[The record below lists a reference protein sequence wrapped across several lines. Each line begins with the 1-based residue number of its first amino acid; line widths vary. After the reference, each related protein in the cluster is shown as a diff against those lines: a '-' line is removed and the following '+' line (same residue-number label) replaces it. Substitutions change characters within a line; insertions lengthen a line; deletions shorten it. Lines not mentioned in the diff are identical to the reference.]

1 MLETKKVNE
10 LDIFTPTKW
19 QTVIL
24 RNYGLVK
31 IDNIAKTLRCSIK
44 RIEIEAKR
52 LGIDN
57 IQYNHLWRD
66 KSYLTIIRNNWNLLN
81 YEQLL
86 ILLGMREE
94 ELSYN
99 LDNNDFL
106 GVKLGNFKPEL
117 KEIYYSKLNKEDI
130 NKTKRI
136 RRIINKYYIPNYVS
150 PFSFKYENNINN
162 QKITDDNHDRII
174 YPYSLEYGD
183 ILINTSELIN
193 EEELKAYAS
202 NNINGL
208 WIGVTLRDLCYYPF
222 NKNIDNNNYLIRRNN
237 LIKFIEKANK
247 YGLKIYL
254 YLNEPRG
261 IDINDLDPKYNYLKG
276 REEDNNVALC
286 ISQKEVQDYLYNSIK
301 ELVINVP
308 HIEGII
314 TITSSENL
322 THCKHIPNSDCPK
335 CKNYHPYELAALIN
349 NIIYKA
355 IKDVS
360 SNTRVIANLWGWAE
374 YCGFYDDDAK
384 KGIDLLDKNIEIMCV
399 SEFGTHKKNK
409 ETFNIGEYSLSNA
422 SPCLE
427 TTKLLKYA
435 KKKKHKLLAKIQVN
449 NSWEISTVPY
459 IPVFGNVFNHI
470 KKLRNIGV
478 YDYMLSWTLGGYP
491 SITMNLLSYLDYD
504 MWLKDTFKNNYLKI
518 KEAIHIIS
526 RGFSYFPFDTK
537 LLYLSPINI
546 GPINLIYK
554 NITNRKAT
562 MVTFPYDDI
571 SSWVKDNDKDIFI
584 TKMKKMIRYFKK
596 SLNILINI
604 DNPGDL
610 VKEIIRY
617 LKVWTINYESTL
629 NQYLFNL
636 NKTNKDKNINKYLNK
651 ELSLTLELY
660 DIASSDSLVGYEASN
675 QYVFNQNMFL
685 EKIINIY
692 YLKKN

>member
-1 MLETKKVNE
+1 MLETKKVND

-31 IDNIAKTLRCSIK
+31 IDNLAKTLRCSKK

-52 LGIDN
+52 LGIAN
-57 IQYNHLWRD
+57 IKYNNLWRD

-106 GVKLGNFKPEL
+106 GVKLGNFKPNLEA
-117 KEIYYSKLNKEDI
+117 IYYVKLNQEEIKET
-130 NKTKRI
+130 NKI
-136 RRIINKYYIPNYVS
+136 RRIINKYFIDDYVS
-150 PFSFKYENNINN
+150 PFSFKYESNIKKH
-162 QKITDDNHDRII
+162 QVIDNHNRII

-183 ILINTSELIN
+183 ILLNTSELVN

-222 NKNIDNNNYLIRRNN
+222 NKNIDNKNYLIRRNN
-237 LIKFIEKANK
+237 LIKFINKANK

-261 IDINDLDPKYNYLKG
+261 IDINDLNPKYDYLKG
-276 REEDNNVALC
+276 RQENNIVALC

-301 ELVINVP
+301 ELVTNVP
-308 HIEGII
+308 NIEGII

-322 THCKHIPNSDCPK
+322 THCKHIPYSNCHK
-335 CKNYHPYELAALIN
+335 CENYHPYELAALIN
-349 NIIYKA
+349 NVIYKA
-355 IKDVS
+355 INDSNV
-360 SNTRVIANLWGWAE
+360 NTRVIANLWGWTKDND
-374 YCGFYDDDAK
+374 YSNDDAK
-384 KGIDLLDKNIEIMCV
+384 RGIDLLDKNIEIMCV
-399 SEFGTHKKNK
+399 SEFGTHKKGK
-409 ETFNIGEYSLSNA
+409 ETFIIGEYSLSNA
-422 SPCLE
+422 STCLE
-427 TTKLLKYA
+427 SIELLKYA

-449 NSWEISTVPY
+449 NSWEMSTVPY
-459 IPVFGNVFNHI
+459 IPVFENVFNHI
-470 KKLRNIGV
+470 KQLRNIGV

-491 SITMNLLSYLDYD
+491 SITMNLLSYKDYD
-504 MWLKDTFKNNYLKI
+504 IWLKETFDDNYLKI
-518 KEAIHIIS
+518 KEAIHVIS
-526 RGFSYFPFDTK
+526 KGFSYFPFDTY
-537 LLYLSPINI
+537 LLYFSPINI
-546 GPINLIYK
+546 GPANMIYRDV
-554 NITNRKAT
+554 TNRKAT

-571 SSWVKDNDKDIFI
+571 SSWVNNNSKDIFI
-584 TKMKKMIRYFKK
+584 SKMKKMIRYFKK
-596 SLNILINI
+596 SSNILTSINNS
-604 DNPGDL
+604 DNSI
-610 VKEIIRY
+610 KEIIRY
-617 LKVWTINYESTL
+617 LNVWTINYESTL

-636 NKTNKDKNINKYLNK
+636 SKINKDKNINKYLNK
-651 ELSLTLELY
+651 ELALTLELY
-660 DIASSDSLVGYEASN
+660 KIASFDSFIGYEASN

-692 YLKKN
+692 KLKKV